1 MSHNQ
6 LLSGAAPI
14 HVDLASLD
22 HQDRWV
28 LWKSIERNGQV
39 TKVPMRPDGQ
49 NASATNPQDW
59 FARAACEAALKHVG
73 ASGIGL
79 VLGPLDDGTCLA
91 GIDLDNCRHNG
102 TLKPWAQEI
111 VERFATYTE
120 VSPSGGGV
128 KLFFNLTKEDA
139 ASARSHLGDRD
150 GRKWSS
156 GGQSNHPPAIE
167 LYLKG
172 RYFTFTGDSISA
184 PSLRV
189 VPEADIIWL
198 TEAATRQFPAKSV
211 EQRAVDNSRSAL
223 ACRVAMAMRAKGYTI
238 QEYED
243 ALAQHPTL
251 AGWLNEKG
259 HDYDKRELKRAW
271 KRAGEYL
278 SNKAQTTIEGVS
290 VFGDLEQFLIG
301 NLTQGDPPDLQFLL
315 EPLFPLGKLGVLF
328 GPGGVG
334 KSFCALDLCL
344 EVANIVPA
352 NDNGPVHTSIL
363 GGTVPDYARGTS
375 IFLTLEDDAD
385 DIHRRAATLDP
396 EGSRHGRPC
405 LVIPAS
411 NIANFD
417 PALVK
422 MKGGTAAVTELAL
435 NHLPKLLEDAQATT
449 GHPVKLLILDPAGDF
464 LGGDENASEPVQL
477 LMQTLRGLSSR
488 YGTTIILLGHT
499 AKAGNQKDA
508 TMRGSI
514 AWIYN
519 SRFAH
524 HLGFPFK
531 SKKKGANDETPR
543 EPPGKIVGRLTKAN
557 HPNAPVGKPS
567 FFNPNECGRL
577 ILAKAKGHES
587 KGPTDADLIA
597 LLAKECATYA
607 AAGMPFAYS
616 GKHGLWEGR
625 DDLPKLLAELSKTR
639 LEAIGKLA
647 IDGGALMKVKT
658 PTCAKPT
665 YLDVPGGALTQGMEV
680 SLPAG
685 SRRQALRQ
693 RRNGSG
699 GVEEV
704 A

>member
-1 MSHNQ
+1 MSRNH

-22 HQDRWV
+22 PQDRWV
-28 LWKSIERNGQV
+28 LWKSIERNGNV
-39 TKVPMRPDGQ
+39 TKVPMRPDGEK
-49 NASATNPQDW
+49 ASATNPQDW

-79 VLGPLDDGTCLA
+79 VLGPLDDGTCVA

-111 VERFATYTE
+111 VDRFATYTE
-120 VSPSGGGV
+120 VSPSGSGV
-128 KLFFNLTKEDA
+128 KLFFNLTQEDG
-139 ASARSHLGDRD
+139 ASVRSHLGNRD

-172 RYFTFTGDSISA
+172 RYFTFTGVSIGAS
-184 PSLRV
+184 SLRV
-189 VPEADIIWL
+189 VPKSDIMWL
-198 TEAATRQFPAKSV
+198 TEAAARQFPAKSPN
-211 EQRAVDNSRSAL
+211 QRAVDNSRSAH
-223 ACRVAMAMRAKGYTI
+223 ACRVAMAMRAQGYTI

-251 AGWLNEKG
+251 AGWLREKG

-271 KRAGEYL
+271 KKAGEYL
-278 SNKAQTTIEGVS
+278 LNKAQTKMEGAS

-334 KSFCALDLCL
+334 KSFLALDLCL
-344 EVANIVPA
+344 EVANILPA
-352 NDNGPVHTSIL
+352 NDNGPVRTSIL

-385 DIHRRAATLDP
+385 DIHRRAAHLDP
-396 EGSRHGRPC
+396 GGLRHGRPC
-405 LVIPAS
+405 MVIPAS
-411 NIANFD
+411 TLKNFN
-417 PALVK
+417 PALVQ
-422 MKGGTAAVTELAL
+422 MQGRAAALTKLATD
-435 NHLPKLLEDAQATT
+435 HLPQLLKDAEATT
-449 GHPVKLLILDPAGDF
+449 GYPPRLLVLDPAGDF
-464 LGGDENASEPVQL
+464 LGADENESGPVQL
-477 LMQTLRGLSSR
+477 LMQGLRSLGAQ
-488 YGTTIILLGHT
+488 YGVSIILLGHT
-499 AKAGNQKDA
+499 AKVGNQKEP

-519 SRFAH
+519 ARFAYS
-524 HLGFPFK
+524 LRFPPKPKGKNSEEAAFK
-531 SKKKGANDETPR
+531 
-543 EPPGKIVGRLTKAN
+543 PPGNIEGCLIKAN
-557 HPNAPVGKPS
+557 HQGAPVGKHRY
-567 FFNPNECGRL
+567 FNRDQRGRL
-577 ILAKAKGHES
+577 IAAGSQNEES

-597 LLAKECATYA
+597 LLARECATYA

-625 DDLPKLLAELSKTR
+625 DDLPQLLAELSKTR

-658 PTCAKPT
+658 PTCAKPPA
-665 YLDVPGGALTQGMEV
+665 LDVPGGALTQGMEV
-680 SLPAG
+680 GMPAG